1 MGHMWLLPGIQTGE
15 DPKRQQRISRKIPD
29 RGMIDQFLKSQ
40 DRFRTR
46 FAIDVAD
53 HIHPAELATLL
64 VTVAIIAQPIEP
76 FGATRA
82 TGLDRLHKDILVE
95 PAIIRRLP
103 IRPLPAIALEPPM
116 TTVDDTDQGCH
127 RQITAAAMLGKGQFL
142 AQADAMAIDLWLQS
156 VQLLHQAIFDLI
168 ATDIILNLANAPR
181 LIIELR
187 GIIDRL
193 IRPILTHQGP
203 LVGQLAPQ

>member
-1 MGHMWLLPGIQTGE
+1 MMVRSTKRRCAFVASSTMFGHWLINRPLTSTPVVGWVSHQAAGA
-15 DPKRQQRISRKIPD
+15 RQ
-29 RGMIDQFLKSQ
+29 L
-40 DRFRTR
+40 
-46 FAIDVAD
+46 
-53 HIHPAELATLL
+53 
-64 VTVAIIAQPIEP
+64 
-76 FGATRA
+76 
-82 TGLDRLHKDILVE
+82 GLDGIHKDILAE
-95 PAIIRRLP
+95 PAIIRPRP

-127 RQITAAAMLGKGQFL
+127 RQITAAAMLGKGQFV
-142 AQADAMAIDLWLQS
+142 AQADATAIDLWLQS

-187 GIIDRL
+187 GIIDRW

-203 LVGQLAPQ
+203 